1 MDIQPE
7 FQTRNFQ
14 DALNFPDVV
23 FSVENYSW
31 HVSGGPRQATV
42 TAMGN
47 AYAIWEL
54 LNWLR
59 APVILRDN
67 EGSTRWWGYLH
78 TVDIQVGA
86 IRVGVSLESMYNR
99 INVVYGYLAPGS
111 ATAGTRANTGWSQ
124 DDDSVSAYGTRE
136 LKYSLSEAS
145 PESAEQTRDTLLA
158 ALRYPNPTLVPNYGQ
173 SDLRA
178 TLTLHG
184 WWDTL
189 DWQYYAQTAGLEE
202 HQVKGTIV
210 QVGTTTVERLAQE
223 FQLGSALTWDSY
235 ALHIRAKV
243 LAGTCADNLQL
254 SLYSDAGGAPGSLLC
269 GAAVGDVIDENIE
282 WVSAVPSTRV
292 TLSPGTTYWLVVART
307 GSLDNTN
314 YFGVGIDETASY
326 ARGTLYA
333 YASGAWSEYD
343 GDPATGGVQPVALTF
358 QVTGVWETTAQ
369 IVDVVDDEGQF
380 LTDCEIEDE
389 SNVYASPYRDG
400 DGMGGTEIAKL
411 LTVGTTA
418 GRRLLAE
425 VTEARVLRVYLEPAQ
440 SESTIE
446 LYMDDAGMLYGKW
459 NDTQSLGGDVSPVG
473 KWCQLRD
480 WPSTINMNLLA
491 DPSVFFIEYAE
502 FDVQRQ
508 AWVNVTPRGA
518 PTPWELAQLV
528 QG

>member
-7 FQTRNFQ
+7 FKSRDFTET
-14 DALNFPDVV
+14 LNFPDVE
-23 FSVENYSW
+23 FSVQSYSW
-31 HVSGGPRQATV
+31 HVIGGPRQATV
-42 TAMGN
+42 TAWGDEW
-47 AYAIWEL
+47 AIWEL

-67 EGSTRWWGYLH
+67 EGNVRWWGYLH
-78 TVDIQVGA
+78 TIDIQVGA
-86 IRVGVSLESMYNR
+86 IQVGVSLDNMYNR
-99 INVVYGYLAPGS
+99 VSVVYGYLAPGS
-111 ATAGTRANTGWSQ
+111 ATAGTRANTGWAQ
-124 DDDSVSAYGTRE
+124 DDDGVSAYGTRE
-136 LKYSLSEAS
+136 LKYSLAEAS
-145 PESAEQTRDTLLA
+145 IESAEQTRATLLN
-158 ALRYPNPTLVPNYGQ
+158 ALRYPSPTLVPNYGQ

-189 DWQYYAQTAGLEE
+189 DWRYYAQTAGLEE
-202 HQVKGTIV
+202 HQVKGTIL
-210 QVGTTTVERLAQE
+210 QVGTTTINKLAQK

-254 SLYSDAGGAPGSLLC
+254 SLYSDSGGAPGALLC
-269 GAAVGDVIDENIE
+269 GAAVGDTIDENIE

-292 TLSPGTTYWLVVART
+292 TLNTGTIYWLVIERT
-307 GSLDNTN
+307 GALSNTN
-314 YFGVGIDETASY
+314 YFGVGIDDTASY

-343 GDPATGGVQPVALTF
+343 RDPDTGGVQPVALTF

-369 IVDVVDDEGQF
+369 IVDIVNDAGQF
-380 LTDCEIEDE
+380 LTDCEIENE
-389 SNVYASPYRDG
+389 SAIYANPYRDG

-411 LTVGTTA
+411 LMVGTTA

-425 VTEARVLRVYLEPAQ
+425 VTEELALRVYLEPAQ
-440 SESTIE
+440 SSSTIE
-446 LYMDDAGMLYGKW
+446 LYMDNAGMLYGKW
-459 NDTQSLGGDVSPVG
+459 SDQPLGDVSPVG
-473 KWCQLRD
+473 KWCQLKD
-480 WPSTINMNLLA
+480 WPSTVDMNLLA

-502 FDVQRQ
+502 FDVGRQ

>member
-7 FQTRNFQ
+7 FQSRNFT
-14 DALNFPDVV
+14 DTLNFPDVT
-23 FSVENYSW
+23 FSVQSYNW
-31 HVSGGPRQATV
+31 HVVGGPCQAQV
-42 TAMGN
+42 IAWGN
-47 AYAIWEL
+47 EWAIWEL

-59 APVILRDN
+59 APVTLRDD
-67 EGSTRWWGYLH
+67 EGSARWWGYLH

-86 IRVGVSLESMYNR
+86 IQVGVSLESMYNR
-99 INVVYGYLAPGS
+99 VNVVYGYLAPGS
-111 ATAGTRANTGWSQ
+111 ATAGTRANTGWVQ

-145 PESAEQTRDTLLA
+145 PESAEQTRATLLA
-158 ALRYPNPTLVPNYGQ
+158 SLRYPNPTLVPNYGQ

-189 DWQYYAQTAGLEE
+189 DWQYYTQTAGLEE

-210 QVGTTTVERLAQE
+210 QVGTTAVQKLAQK

-235 ALHIRAKV
+235 ALHVRAKV

-254 SLYSDAGGAPGSLLC
+254 SVYSDSGGAPGSLLC

-292 TLSPGTTYWLVVART
+292 TLGPGTTYWLVIERT
-307 GSLDNTN
+307 GSLSNTN
-314 YFGVGIDETASY
+314 YFGVGIDDSASY

-333 YASGAWSEYD
+333 YTGAAWSEYD
-343 GDPATGGVQPVALTF
+343 NDPTTGGTQPCALTF
-358 QVTGVWETTAQ
+358 QVTGVWETTDQIAD
-369 IVDVVDDEGQF
+369 IVDDVGQF

-389 SNVYASPYRDG
+389 SAVYASPYRDG

-425 VTEARVLRVYLEPAQ
+425 VTAERALRVYLEPAQ
-440 SESTIE
+440 SSSTIE
-446 LYMDDAGMLYGKW
+446 LYMDNAGVLYRKW
-459 NDTQSLGGDVSPVG
+459 SDQPLGGDSAPVG
-473 KWCQLRD
+473 KWCQLKD
-480 WPSTINMNLLA
+480 WPSTVDMNLLA

-502 FDVQRQ
+502 YDVESE

-518 PTPWELAQLV
+518 PTPWELAQLI

>member
-7 FQTRNFQ
+7 FENRNFT
-14 DALNFPDVV
+14 DTLNFPDVK
-23 FSVENYSW
+23 FSVQRYDW
-31 HVSGGPRQATV
+31 HATGGPGQATL
-42 TAMGN
+42 TAWGDEW
-47 AYAIWEL
+47 AIWEL

-59 APVILRDN
+59 APVTLRDE
-67 EGSTRWWGYLH
+67 EGSARWWGYLH
-78 TVDIQVGA
+78 TVEIQVGA

-158 ALRYPNPTLVPNYGQ
+158 ALRYPSPTLVPNYGQ

-202 HQVKGTIV
+202 HQAKGIIV
-210 QVGTTTVERLAQE
+210 QVGTSTVEKLAQKFE
-223 FQLGSALTWDSY
+223 LGSALTWESY
-235 ALHIRAKV
+235 ALHVRAKV
-243 LAGTCADNLQL
+243 LAGTCADNLEL
-254 SLYSDAGGAPGSLLC
+254 ALYSDSGGAPGALLC
-269 GAAVGDVIDENIE
+269 GAEVGDTIDENIE
-282 WVSAVPSTRV
+282 WVSAVPSARV
-292 TLSPGTTYWLVVART
+292 TLGPGTVYWLLVERT
-307 GSLDNTN
+307 GSLDDTN
-314 YFGVGIDETASY
+314 YFGVGIDDGASY

-343 GDPATGGVQPVALTF
+343 NDTGTAGTQPVALTF
-358 QVTGVWETTAQ
+358 QVTGVWETTDQ
-369 IVDVVDDEGQF
+369 IEDIVDDEGQF
-380 LTDCEIEDE
+380 LTDCQIDDA
-389 SNVYASPYRDG
+389 SSVYASPYRDG
-400 DGMGGTEIAKL
+400 DGMAGTEIAKL

-440 SESTIE
+440 SSSTIE
-446 LYMDDAGMLYGKW
+446 LYMDNAGVLFGKW
-459 NDTQSLGGDVSPVG
+459 SDEALGGDIPPVG
-473 KWCQLRD
+473 QWCQLKD
-480 WPSTINMNLLA
+480 WPSTVDMNLLA

-502 FDVQRQ
+502 FDVERQ